1 MRIKKNLVIMYALA
15 CLHGMVFYGPV
26 AVLYRQ
32 AAGVSVFQTALIESI
47 SLVLTVL
54 LELPWG
60 IAADRIG
67 YRRTLIICSVLFFI
81 SKIIFWRADSFGWF
95 LAERLLL
102 GIVCAG
108 MSGVDAAVLYLSC
121 EDGGAQKVFSI
132 YNNWGM
138 AGLLAASAVY
148 SAVIGENYR
157 LAGLMTVFSYGLG
170 AVLVFGL
177 QDVKGQESRTHT
189 VLTEGPYLWKRLF
202 FNKNIFFLLLASAL
216 LSETHQTITVFLN
229 QLQFV
234 RSGMNAGM
242 IAAVYMVMTLSGLL
256 GGASARVTE
265 RFGVQKTG
273 TALFLICSIAC
284 FILALTCRMGPSIAA
299 VLILHIS
306 HSVFQPLQME
316 LQNRVINTGNRATAL
331 SFNAVIMNTTAV
343 LINLIMGKA
352 AEADLRISMAL
363 GGVFCTVGFVLFQL
377 YEKNRK

>member
-189 VLTEGPYLWKRLF
+189 VLTEGPYLWKSCSLIKIYF
-202 FNKNIFFLLLASAL
+202 F
-216 LSETHQTITVFLN
+216 
-229 QLQFV
+229 
-234 RSGMNAGM
+234 
-242 IAAVYMVMTLSGLL
+242 
-256 GGASARVTE
+256 
-265 RFGVQKTG
+265 
-273 TALFLICSIAC
+273 C
-284 FILALTCRMGPSIAA
+284 F
-299 VLILHIS
+299 
-306 HSVFQPLQME
+306 
-316 LQNRVINTGNRATAL
+316 
-331 SFNAVIMNTTAV
+331 
-343 LINLIMGKA
+343 
-352 AEADLRISMAL
+352 
-363 GGVFCTVGFVLFQL
+363 
-377 YEKNRK
+377 

>member
-1 MRIKKNLVIMYALA
+1 MYALA

-177 QDVKGQESRTHT
+177 QDVK
-189 VLTEGPYLWKRLF
+189 
-202 FNKNIFFLLLASAL
+202 
-216 LSETHQTITVFLN
+216 
-229 QLQFV
+229 
-234 RSGMNAGM
+234 
-242 IAAVYMVMTLSGLL
+242 TL
-256 GGASARVTE
+256 
-265 RFGVQKTG
+265 
-273 TALFLICSIAC
+273 
-284 FILALTCRMGPSIAA
+284 
-299 VLILHIS
+299 
-306 HSVFQPLQME
+306 
-316 LQNRVINTGNRATAL
+316 
-331 SFNAVIMNTTAV
+331 
-343 LINLIMGKA
+343 
-352 AEADLRISMAL
+352 
-363 GGVFCTVGFVLFQL
+363 
-377 YEKNRK
+377 